1 MQNKQNNFTSRAC
14 KELSEVY
21 PDISFYTDG
30 KTICAMRENFRDFP
44 FSLTEE
50 FIKNSSN
57 NPDKGIED
65 IKEIIDTLTEVRE
78 ENLNNFSSSLTP
90 SDLRVIIR
98 PKGSVKDSRVYK
110 RKFLDFD
117 VMFYNLNPS
126 VKLCVEHA
134 FLTKKAASFLKKK
147 FNMTDEDILKEA
159 VENSFKEENNQ
170 IGRITMNT
178 GAGISV
184 EGYMVKS
191 EFGGGEFFLKNEFLQ
206 KMCDKNELDYLILYP
221 FSNLSWAI
229 LEVDYL
235 EDLFAVSSEFHYRND
250 VIREQDS
257 PFTGFIVDKL
267 YVYDYESDAVWG
279 LDKYLNEMMF
289 AFNKNIKA

>member
-65 IKEIIDTLTEVRE
+65 IKDIIDTLTEVRE

-110 RKFLDFD
+110 KKFLDFD

-134 FLTKKAASFLKKK
+134 FLTKKAAGFLKKK
-147 FNMTDEDILKEA
+147 FN
-159 VENSFKEENNQ
+159 
-170 IGRITMNT
+170 MNT

-206 KMCDKNELDYLILYP
+206 KLCDKNELDYLILYP

-250 VIREQDS
+250 LIREQDS

-267 YVYDYESDAVWG
+267 YVYDYESDAVWS

-289 AFNKNIKA
+289 TFNKNIKA